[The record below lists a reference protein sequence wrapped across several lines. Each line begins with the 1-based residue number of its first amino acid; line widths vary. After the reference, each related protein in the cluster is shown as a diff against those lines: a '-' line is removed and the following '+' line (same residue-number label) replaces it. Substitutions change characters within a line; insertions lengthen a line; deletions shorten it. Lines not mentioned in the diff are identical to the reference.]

1 MTIGTSAPAAHA
13 PAWDAAVDPNRHCMI
28 FPVHRSQ
35 AGRTDHRSVPR
46 ISQSR
51 LTGSS
56 STEYESLRH
65 HDGAWSKY
73 HPCATDLRQGRHR
86 SKRLLANAE
95 QRIVGIT
102 HPISA
107 ASHADRAP
115 SRMSRFLLGATA
127 SSTPADDAISGSTT
141 GNSLRGAG

>member
-13 PAWDAAVDPNRHCMI
+13 PAWDAAVEPNQHRVI
-28 FPVHRSQ
+28 FPVHRSE

-56 STEYESLRH
+56 STEYESLHH
-65 HDGAWSKY
+65 HDGAWSRY
-73 HPCATDLRQGRHR
+73 HPRAADLRQGRYR

-107 ASHADRAP
+107 PSQADRAP
-115 SRMSRFLLGATA
+115 SRMSRFVLGATA
-127 SSTPADDAISGSTT
+127 SSTPGGDAISGSTA
-141 GNSLRGAG
+141 GNLQRGAG